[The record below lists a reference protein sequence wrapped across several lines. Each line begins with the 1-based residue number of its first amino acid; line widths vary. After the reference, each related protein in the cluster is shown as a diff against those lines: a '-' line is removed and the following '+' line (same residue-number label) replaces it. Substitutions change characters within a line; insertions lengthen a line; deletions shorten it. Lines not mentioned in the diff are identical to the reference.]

1 MQPRSVDE
9 RLTMPE
15 GQMQELRDLPER
27 VTNLG
32 SQFAQLRQEMRDGFS
47 AMRSEMMEVKEGLA
61 EVSRQMRVL
70 HEEAISRIATMAE
83 GRRSKKR

>member
-1 MQPRSVDE
+1 VQPRSVEE
-9 RLTMPE
+9 RLTMLE

-27 VTNLG
+27 VTNLEL
-32 SQFAQLRQEMRDGFS
+32 QFAQFRQEMRDGFS
-47 AMRSEMMEVKEGLA
+47 AMRSEMKEGFA
-61 EVSRQMRVL
+61 ELSRQMRML

>member
-1 MQPRSVDE
+1 
-9 RLTMPE
+9 
-15 GQMQELRDLPER
+15 MQELRDLPER

-47 AMRSEMMEVKEGLA
+47 AMRSEMKEGLA
-61 EVSRQMRVL
+61 ELGRQMRVL
-70 HEEAISRIATMAE
+70 HEVAISRIATMAE